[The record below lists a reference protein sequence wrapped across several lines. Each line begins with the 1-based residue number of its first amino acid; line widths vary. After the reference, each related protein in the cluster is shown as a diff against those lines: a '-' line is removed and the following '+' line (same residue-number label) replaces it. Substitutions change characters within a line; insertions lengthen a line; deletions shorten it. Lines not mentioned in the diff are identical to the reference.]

1 MKIAGVN
8 ASAFFI
14 LKFFISRQ
22 KRETAINHTPVY
34 TFGLG
39 YPPMTKT
46 NLFTNIQNS
55 KIMKKV
61 NQIAVIN
68 DVTLN
73 DKLRQWNEENE
84 AFRVQLR
91 IAYAAESSKDDDDDL
106 LSLADFEEAGASVG
120 KTYTCLINFDSLLT
134 DNYGDKAQ
142 DKALSKLV
150 EKFKGKKARFSTF
163 DYTISELTAGKQ
175 KAINDGTHTY
185 SSLANTYLGSI
196 EDEENEFNKLK
207 NRMQDMVDGDFDFGT
222 ADQKGLGIG
231 GTITKSP
238 FLRKSYV
245 TAQIGCF
252 NIQRY

>member
-1 MKIAGVN
+1 
-8 ASAFFI
+8 
-14 LKFFISRQ
+14 
-22 KRETAINHTPVY
+22 
-34 TFGLG
+34 
-39 YPPMTKT
+39 
-46 NLFTNIQNS
+46 
-55 KIMKKV
+55 MKKV

-222 ADQKGLGIG
+222 AD
-231 GTITKSP
+231 
-238 FLRKSYV
+238 
-245 TAQIGCF
+245 
-252 NIQRY
+252 